1 MFYIFRILVY
11 YVEPH
16 LRMVSHMN
24 AEEGNEKVKN
34 SDNDSVNRKEVS
46 DMVKIAR
53 NLINKHKK
61 LLEKLAK

>member
-1 MFYIFRILVY
+1 
-11 YVEPH
+11 
-16 LRMVSHMN
+16 MVSHMN